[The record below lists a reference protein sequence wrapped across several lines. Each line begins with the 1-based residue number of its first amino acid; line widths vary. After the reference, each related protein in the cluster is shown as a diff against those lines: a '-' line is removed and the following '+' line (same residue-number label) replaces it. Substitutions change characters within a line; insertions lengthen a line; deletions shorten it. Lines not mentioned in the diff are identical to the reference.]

1 MSSSIRLANG
11 TLTANDLLT
20 TSSYLVSNWTR
31 QTDMMV
37 SAAIQWRAS
46 QPENGVTQEM
56 ASSLE
61 KGSGKFIG
69 LVSGTIEF
77 FYMTEDMRQY
87 VHNTIMG
94 GSPVSLVTAYLHHP
108 LDGFQVYQGE
118 LLTPFAANAE
128 TPHTRFSDEI
138 YTNNQYLFRRGTQVT
153 TSELLLESGDFM
165 LLETGGN
172 ILLEQQ

>member
-1 MSSSIRLANG
+1 MSDSIRLASG

-20 TSSYLVSNWTR
+20 TSSYLVNNWTR
-31 QTDMMV
+31 QTDMTAGV
-37 SAAIQWRAS
+37 QWRCS
-46 QPENGVTQEM
+46 QPENGVMQEM

-61 KGSGKFIG
+61 SGSGKFIG
-69 LVSGTIEF
+69 LVSGVLEF

-87 VHNTIMG
+87 VHTTIMG
-94 GSPVSLVTAYLHHP
+94 SSPVALVTAYLHHP
-108 LDGFQVYQGE
+108 IDGFQVYQGE
-118 LLTPFAANAE
+118 LVTSFAANAE
-128 TPHTRFSDEI
+128 TSHTRFSDAI

-165 LLETGGN
+165 LLETGDK